1 VRKAVRRKPGGR
13 WGRCALLLLLLW
25 AAPGRAQPLG
35 WEARYQACD
44 AEIEAWRLAAG
55 AACVAALG
63 HEAVGADLLHFLE
76 AKLAFYAGDLP
87 RARAR
92 IDAIEAE
99 AASRN
104 VTALGALL
112 TRYEQ
117 VMARYPARELGRAG
131 PSRLR
136 YRLPRDEIFALL
148 MPARVHEARARVQ
161 DLLGDDPRAPAEI
174 IVAGSAEDLAA
185 LSGTPLEDVRAHRM
199 IGATRYNRVILLSP
213 SVTPEAVSW
222 TENLQHE
229 LGHHALVLLGGRELP
244 FWLQEGVVTWLDRRF
259 QTPSGRRWALPP
271 RRAAKAFFAGGA
283 RHPDTYE
290 LRVDAILLGYLCVRG
305 MIHRLGAPI
314 LRRVITGD
322 ERVSERRLIRLLME
336 EWQRE
341 AEDPVFTS
349 SGEPGVVAPRRVARA
364 VGLARM
370 LLKRG
375 HRRAAIVQLRKAWR
389 ASPTVAHG
397 LMLLP
402 LVVDASDWTAADE
415 LCRRLPER
423 DAEGYLFRF
432 LCGQLHLALEQYE
445 EAARIFERAVEF
457 RPYAVETHRLLHGAL
472 DRLRR
477 SRRKL
482 DARMIL
488 KILAPEEEL
497 P

>member
-1 VRKAVRRKPGGR
+1 MRDVWCQTGAA
-13 WGRCALLLLLLW
+13 WGRGALLIVLLW
-25 AAPGRAQPLG
+25 ASLGQAQPLG

-44 AEIEAWRLAAG
+44 AEIEAWRLEAG
-55 AACVAALG
+55 AACVVALAR
-63 HEAVGADLLHFLE
+63 EAVGGDLLRFLE

-92 IDAIEAE
+92 LDAIEAE
-99 AASRN
+99 AGSRN
-104 VTALGALL
+104 VAALKELL
-112 TRYEQ
+112 TRYEELS
-117 VMARYPARELGRAG
+117 ARYPIRELGRAG
-131 PSRLR
+131 PARLR
-136 YRLPRDEIFALL
+136 YRLPRDEIFSVLL
-148 MPARVHEARARVQ
+148 PARVQKARARIQ
-161 DLLGDDPRAPAEI
+161 DLLGDDAAAPAEI
-174 IVAGSAEDLAA
+174 LIAGSVEELAT
-185 LSGTPLEDVRAHRM
+185 LSGTPVADVRAQRM

-229 LGHHALVLLGGRELP
+229 LGHHALVRLGGRGLP
-244 FWLQEGVVTWLDRRF
+244 YWLQEGVVTWLDRRF

-271 RRAAKAFFAGGA
+271 RRAASGFFAGGA
-283 RHPDTYE
+283 HHPDTHE

-305 MIHRLGAPI
+305 MIHRLGGPV
-314 LRRVITGD
+314 LRRVITGE
-322 ERVSERRLIRLLME
+322 ERVSERRLTRLLME

-341 AEDPVFTS
+341 AEEPGFTS
-349 SGEPGVVAPRRVARA
+349 SGEPGVVAPRRVERA

-370 LLKRG
+370 LLRRG
-375 HRRAAIVQLRKAWR
+375 HRRAAIAQLRKAWR

-402 LVVDASDWTAADE
+402 LVVDASDWSATDE

-423 DAEGYLFRF
+423 DADGYMFRF

-445 EAARIFERAVEF
+445 EAARILERAVEF
-457 RPYAVETHRLLHGAL
+457 RPYAVDAHRLLYDVR
-472 DRLRR
+472 DRLRQ

-482 DARMIL
+482 DARMIM